1 MSNIVPCKEL
11 ISRYNSFYAQHRDV
25 IRELNDLR
33 GLMRDYVAYSSCPS
47 FIVTDYF
54 EDNPFNKEYMTEI
67 CEALQINYS
76 QMMAILENQDVLHKL
91 QKQNRRVIYE
101 DVEPNPN
108 NIAKRK
114 N

>member
-1 MSNIVPCKEL
+1 MSNVVPCKEL
-11 ISRYNSFYAQHRDV
+11 LDRYNSFYDKHRDV

-33 GLMRDYVAYSSCPS
+33 KSMREYVAYSSCPS
-47 FIVTDYF
+47 FIITDYF
-54 EDNPFNKEYMTEI
+54 ENNPFNKEHMNEI
-67 CEALQINYS
+67 CEALKIDYS
-76 QMMAILENQDVLHKL
+76 TMMTVLENQDVLHKL